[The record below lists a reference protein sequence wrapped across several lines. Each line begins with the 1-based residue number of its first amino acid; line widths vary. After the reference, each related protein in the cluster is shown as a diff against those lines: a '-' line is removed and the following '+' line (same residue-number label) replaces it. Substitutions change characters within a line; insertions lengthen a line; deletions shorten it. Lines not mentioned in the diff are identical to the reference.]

1 MKSLAIICDLYN
13 PLLLI
18 ISLFLI
24 YKQKAILQSIVFFLW
39 IIIVAYVLM
48 FIDIK
53 FGLWKMFSLDY
64 STHTATAVGMIVFI
78 GALIKMPLRIAMLV
92 FSLVLYAVLMKVLGY
107 HGYLDVITT
116 TMVVVPLVLI
126 GFKFINELWRSL
138 PSE

>member
-39 IIIVAYVLM
+39 IIIVAYGLM

-53 FGLWKMFSLDY
+53 LDLWKTFSLDY

-78 GALIKMPLRIAMLV
+78 GVLIKAPLRIAMLV
-92 FSLVLYAVLMKVLGY
+92 FSLALYAVLMKVLGY

-116 TMVVVPLVLI
+116 TIVVVPLVLI
-126 GFKFINELWRSL
+126 GFKFINELWRSRV
-138 PSE
+138 